1 MDADRSWSDKDVH
14 EGLVRWGSLAARMD
28 DGGLGYKGSSMNLDA
43 LRQRPCRALEPF
55 ELMTHE
61 LHALDTAVRQLEQ
74 PLRVVVL
81 CYYKPGHMRACW
93 PGIGVD
99 GKGRQRAP
107 SFRSIAACLMVSAD
121 VVEGRLR
128 RARQCIANHLT
139 TGVRAGR
146 IPALQ

>member
-93 PGIGVD
+93 PAIGVD

-107 SFRSIAACLMVSAD
+107 SLRSIASVMMVSVR
-121 VVEGRLR
+121 VVDDRLR
-128 RARQCIANHLT
+128 RARQVIAQSLT
-139 TGVRAGR
+139 SRTIRNR

>member
-14 EGLVRWGSLAARMD
+14 EGLVRWGALAARMD
-28 DGGLGYKGSSMNLDA
+28 DGGLGYRGSSMDLDA

-55 ELMTHE
+55 ELMSHE
-61 LHALDTAVRQLEQ
+61 VHALDTAVHQLEQ

-81 CYYKPGHMRACW
+81 CYYKPGHMRTCW
-93 PGIGVD
+93 PSIGLD

-107 SFRSIAACLMVSAD
+107 STRAIAACLLVSRD
-121 VVEGRLR
+121 IVEGRLK

-139 TGVRAGR
+139 THARSSR